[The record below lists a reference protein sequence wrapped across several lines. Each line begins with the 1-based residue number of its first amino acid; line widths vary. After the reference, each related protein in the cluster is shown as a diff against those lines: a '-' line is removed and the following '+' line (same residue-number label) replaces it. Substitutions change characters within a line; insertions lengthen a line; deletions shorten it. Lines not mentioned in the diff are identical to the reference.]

1 MTEYCDAY
9 DENRHLLSGK
19 IINRDTFSST
29 DDFHLVV
36 QVLLLHRKDQSV
48 LFMHRARN
56 KATFPDYFEAT
67 AGGAA
72 LCRETS
78 EEAARRELKEEM
90 INYSDF
96 DLFCA

>member
-1 MTEYCDAY
+1 
-9 DENRHLLSGK
+9 
-19 IINRDTFSST
+19 
-29 DDFHLVV
+29 
-36 QVLLLHRKDQSV
+36 
-48 LFMHRARN
+48 MHRARN